1 MKNILEINNKNEVK
15 IEKKNYHYEKKGSKN
30 DSEEKKE
37 KLTVPTTAMPDR
49 KKSGISNNQCEIM
62 EKNRI
67 NIQKDK
73 KYDAN
78 KDLITINS
86 NNINISNPNEFK
98 KPTNNIN
105 NNIQNVV
112 DNKKKNN
119 ANILNINNNIKE
131 PSNEKKRSDSK
142 SSQED
147 KNSQR
152 KKDPSQLKDF
162 LKNMRDK
169 VSKY

>member
-1 MKNILEINNKNEVK
+1 
-15 IEKKNYHYEKKGSKN
+15 
-30 DSEEKKE
+30 
-37 KLTVPTTAMPDR
+37 
-49 KKSGISNNQCEIM
+49 M

-73 KYDAN
+73 KYDAS